1 MKPVNSN
8 QESEILTKIGRSVA
22 DNREL
27 QRLRRPSGRKHAR
40 WRGIVWSRSSLH
52 RDLLKFARLNSART
66 RHSIKRVCMRATCSG
81 AINCVGDV
89 GCESVMRQASRI
101 EPNIYCPSADIRER
115 SAFVRHYS
123 EWRSCQE
130 KIAVGTLELAMRLG
144 AAALVGAAMDLNRDL
159 HGKSTG
165 VRTLGL
171 VGLGSAL
178 AVLAF
183 GQASS
188 ADASRALQGIVTGI
202 GFLGAG
208 VIVRSNDGDHVHGLT
223 TAACVWLTACIG
235 AACGASEWRSILLS
249 LPFVLVILL
258 CGGPFEKAID
268 RHWPRS
274 TKTEADTY

>member
-1 MKPVNSN
+1 M
-8 QESEILTKIGRSVA
+8 
-22 DNREL
+22 
-27 QRLRRPSGRKHAR
+27 
-40 WRGIVWSRSSLH
+40 
-52 RDLLKFARLNSART
+52 
-66 RHSIKRVCMRATCSG
+66 
-81 AINCVGDV
+81 
-89 GCESVMRQASRI
+89 
-101 EPNIYCPSADIRER
+101 
-115 SAFVRHYS
+115 
-123 EWRSCQE
+123 
-130 KIAVGTLELAMRLG
+130 GTLELAIRLG
-144 AAALVGAAMDLNRDL
+144 AAALVGAAMGLNRDL

-183 GQASS
+183 GQASG
-188 ADASRALQGIVTGI
+188 ADASRVLQGIVTGI

-249 LPFVLVILL
+249 LPFASVILL

-268 RHWPRS
+268 RNWPRS
-274 TKTEADTY
+274 TKTETDKY

>member
-1 MKPVNSN
+1 M
-8 QESEILTKIGRSVA
+8 
-22 DNREL
+22 
-27 QRLRRPSGRKHAR
+27 
-40 WRGIVWSRSSLH
+40 
-52 RDLLKFARLNSART
+52 
-66 RHSIKRVCMRATCSG
+66 
-81 AINCVGDV
+81 
-89 GCESVMRQASRI
+89 
-101 EPNIYCPSADIRER
+101 
-115 SAFVRHYS
+115 
-123 EWRSCQE
+123 
-130 KIAVGTLELAMRLG
+130 GTLELAMRLG
-144 AAALVGAAMDLNRDL
+144 AAALVGAALGLNRDL

-171 VGLGSAL
+171 VSLGSAL

-188 ADASRALQGIVTGI
+188 ADASRVLQGIVTGI

-235 AACGASEWRSILLS
+235 AGCGASEWRNILLS
-249 LPFVLVILL
+249 LPFVLVVR
-258 CGGPFEKAID
+258 PFERAID